1 MSEAPDNHELDR
13 RLAVLEERMNTM
25 QADLSATLER
35 FRADMAEMMRETAS
49 TNADTQK
56 QIADTNADTQKQIA
70 TATERM
76 ATTRWWQ
83 TAILLGG
90 MGIVAAVIIAAVA

>member
-1 MSEAPDNHELDR
+1 
-13 RLAVLEERMNTM
+13 
-25 QADLSATLER
+25 
-35 FRADMAEMMRETAS
+35 MMRETAS
-49 TNADTQK
+49 
-56 QIADTNADTQKQIA
+56 TNADTQKQIA

-83 TAILLGG
+83 TAVLLGG

>member
-1 MSEAPDNHELDR
+1 MGDAPDIHQLDR
-13 RLAVLEERMNTM
+13 RLAVVEERMDTK
-25 QADLSATLER
+25 QAEYRSDLANL
-35 FRADMAEMMRETAS
+35 MREIVS
-49 TNADTQK
+49 TNAETQK
-56 QIADTNADTQKQIA
+56 QIADTNAETQKQLA

-83 TAILLGG
+83 TAVLLGG

>member
-1 MSEAPDNHELDR
+1 MDSDERIVALEK
-13 RLAVLEERMNTM
+13 AVAVQEERMSTM

-35 FRADMAEMMRETAS
+35 FEANGERRNAEIH
-49 TNADTQK
+49 K
-56 QIADTNADTQKQIA
+56 QIT

-83 TAILLGG
+83 TAVLLG
-90 MGIVAAVIIAAVA
+90 GIVAAVVIAAIGWMLQLTL

>member
-1 MSEAPDNHELDR
+1 MSDAPDNHELAR
-13 RLAVLEERMNTM
+13 QVAVLEERMNTM

-35 FRADMAEMMRETAS
+35 FEANGERRNAEI
-49 TNADTQK
+49 QK
-56 QIADTNADTQKQIA
+56 QLA

-83 TAILLGG
+83 TAVLLGG
-90 MGIVAAVIIAAVA
+90 MGIVAAVIIAAIGWMLQLTL